1 MHRVCLAG
9 VALVATL
16 FFFGCRGSRHAV
28 EQRERLESVTMESRT
43 SGVVQSE
50 TSQKLSQRT
59 VVWSVMER
67 DTATGGLVETRR
79 ETLVETVTDTTS
91 AKIENKA
98 ENTASAVVSSESDVT
113 YQEETETSPK
123 RPEMR
128 FLFFSWLGLVA
139 MLTAVVFLLRKKIKN
154 YMP

>member
-1 MHRVCLAG
+1 
-9 VALVATL
+9 
-16 FFFGCRGSRHAV
+16 
-28 EQRERLESVTMESRT
+28 MESRT

-67 DTATGGLVETRR
+67 DTVTGGLVETRR
-79 ETLVETVTDTTS
+79 ETFVETVTDTTS

-98 ENTASAVVSSESDVT
+98 ENTAAAVVSSESEVI
-113 YQEETETSPK
+113 YQEETETPRK
-123 RPEMR
+123 RSGMR
-128 FLFFSWLGLVA
+128 FLFFLWFGLVA
-139 MLTAVVFLLRKKIKN
+139 MLTAVVFLLRKKIKT